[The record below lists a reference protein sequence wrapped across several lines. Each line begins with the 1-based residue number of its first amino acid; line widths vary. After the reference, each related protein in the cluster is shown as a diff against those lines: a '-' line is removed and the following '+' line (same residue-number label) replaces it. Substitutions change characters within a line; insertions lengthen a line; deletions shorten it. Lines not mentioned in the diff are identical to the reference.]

1 MANGFVCGQVDA
13 EEFQKSI
20 FELTDLWTETVNLQ
34 EYLDFLDWL
43 FPKMLEK

>member
-1 MANGFVCGQVDA
+1 MAEQVDVG
-13 EEFQKSI
+13 EFHKSI

-43 FPKMLEK
+43 FPQMLRK